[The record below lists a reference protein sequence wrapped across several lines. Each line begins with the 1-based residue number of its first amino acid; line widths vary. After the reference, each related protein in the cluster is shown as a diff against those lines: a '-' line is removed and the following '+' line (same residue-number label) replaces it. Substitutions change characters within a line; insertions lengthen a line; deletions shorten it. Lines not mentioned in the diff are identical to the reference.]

1 MVRQMAGEEG
11 PPKSGIKAFL
21 DKLDTRVDALLN
33 RTFDPTKPV
42 LATAETK
49 RAGRFALSSFRRGSK
64 PAGKAARHLSRL
76 ERRGRLYLIELALM
90 EGRKSPVERVVRH
103 PRLVVATCILV
114 SLILSAPAVFI
125 FGAPQLGIH
134 SGMRADL
141 DVFLPQD
148 DPATQ
153 IMAQIRQNYS
163 TDLMIALFDLYIEG
177 NITEYRW
184 LSQVSDFEGDV
195 RAVGSDGELRSVDWR
210 LDDVGSIDGVNW
222 TLSAPTI
229 VKVAHVTT
237 SNVGHALN
245 AIYGVP
251 PEALI
256 PNATY
261 SLPSDQ
267 NEIDQV
273 IDSIDPEQRASMLVN
288 RDSGSNGTYNRLVV
302 LFGLSK
308 DLALQDS
315 VLKRAEALA
324 AAINA
329 QNGGNLVVRI
339 SGPVIVF
346 RDLQQGVSKELV
358 RALPLIILGLVGVL
372 YFWHRNWR
380 VWVLT
385 LLPVMLASGIAYG
398 LTGLAHELAPD
409 TVILA
414 PQVVLAAPMLL
425 SIGVSYGLYVI
436 NRYVEEVG
444 ETREERVAHAVIRI
458 NPAIFLSAVA
468 TGIGFFALMIGT
480 LPPIWTLGLALTI
493 GITFTYIFTY
503 ALIPALIVI
512 LGYKKKVAFQDMKR
526 VAEVPGRKKG
536 LIIFVAFLMVAGSLG
551 TLAAGKISFD
561 VDYLT
566 MSPAGS
572 PSVEAMRD
580 YSATMGGGQMGIVL
594 VRGNFN
600 QVATLDELDRAQT
613 AISALNDP
621 KAPVIQTISIIT
633 VMKLVKSPDQVSI
646 GGFNV
651 SLPANATLWDLIHQ
665 APTETSAQQMLAIF
679 YGSVPVEL
687 RSMLVD
693 PALKS
698 AVVYLLMPFLAIDR
712 TREIV
717 AGINGAIDDGARAR
731 TNTEILHMAG
741 VQTVTLAVND
751 LIIKGQLISLAVAL
765 FLTFMHIWLVF
776 GDLRVALL
784 TMVPVTV
791 VCMMEPLI
799 LVLLNIPLST
809 VTVMIGSIA
818 VGTGVDFAVQI
829 TQRMRLE
836 GYTAKS
842 ITNAVEKAGISFLEA
857 TSTMVMGFAGMFAMN
872 IASIQQFV
880 GMIIILLVMNM
891 VMAMFLFPALALV
904 WVKRRKHPPPP
915 EGVYVAWMKRIQKNL
930 KFGPPAK
937 PAAAGPES
945 VAPADAPR

>member
-1 MVRQMAGEEG
+1 MAGEGE
-11 PPKSGIKAFL
+11 PPKSGFKSFL

-64 PAGKAARHLSRL
+64 PAGKAARHLSKL

-90 EGRKSPVERVVRH
+90 EGRKSPVERLVRH

-114 SLILSAPAVFI
+114 SIVLSIPSVFI

-163 TDLMIALFDLYIEG
+163 TDLMIALFDLYTEG

-195 RAVGSDGELRSVDWR
+195 RAVGSDGNLTSVDWR

-222 TLSAPTI
+222 TLSASTI

-245 AIYGVP
+245 SIYHVP

-256 PNATY
+256 PNTTY

-288 RDSGSNGTYNRLVV
+288 RENGTNGTYNRLVV

-444 ETREERVAHAVIRI
+444 ETREERVAHAIVRI

-512 LGYKKKVAFQDMKR
+512 LGYKKKVAFEDMKR
-526 VAEVPGRKKG
+526 VAEIPGRKKAQ
-536 LIIFVAFLMVAGSLG
+536 IIFVSFLLVGVSLG
-551 TLAAGKISFD
+551 VLAAGKISFD

-594 VRGNFN
+594 ARGNFN

-613 AISALNDP
+613 AISGFKNVQA
-621 KAPVIQTISIIT
+621 ISIIT
-633 VMKLVKSPDQVSI
+633 VMKLVKSPDQVQI
-646 GGFNV
+646 GGVTVN
-651 SLPANATLWDLIHQ
+651 LPQNATLWDLIHQ

-698 AVVYLLMPFLAIDR
+698 AVIYLLMPFLAIDD
-712 TREIV
+712 TRAIV
-717 AGINGAIDDGARAR
+717 AGINGAIDEGERSR
-731 TNTEILHMAG
+731 TNTDILHMAG
-741 VQTVTLAVND
+741 IQTVTLAVND
-751 LIIKGQLISLAVAL
+751 LIISGQIISLCVAL

-904 WVKRRKHPPPP
+904 WVKRRKHPPPE

-937 PAAAGPES
+937 PAAASAESLTPGDGP
-945 VAPADAPR
+945 R